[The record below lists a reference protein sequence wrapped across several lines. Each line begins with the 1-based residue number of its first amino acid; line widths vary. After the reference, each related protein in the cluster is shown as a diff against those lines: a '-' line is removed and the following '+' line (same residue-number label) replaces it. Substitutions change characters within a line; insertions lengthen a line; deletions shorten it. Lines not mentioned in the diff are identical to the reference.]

1 MILQKL
7 SVNVLSPLVQLT
19 WFTSELIA
27 AGIKFVSCCYGLIQV
42 MFLVG
47 LTLSALT
54 VSTSD
59 ASFAGYVAKSVK
71 LSHAILMLKLLH
83 LAFGFT
89 HELII
94 LAMSSSSF
102 VLLSLLMKIFIG
114 RTNCMVYCF

>member
-1 MILQKL
+1 
-7 SVNVLSPLVQLT
+7 
-19 WFTSELIA
+19 
-27 AGIKFVSCCYGLIQV
+27 

-71 LSHAILMLKLLH
+71 LSQAILMLKFIH

-94 LAMSSSSF
+94 LA
-102 VLLSLLMKIFIG
+102 LIFDDDHAIVDLRAVERSG
-114 RTNCMVYCF
+114 AVKSTK

>member
-27 AGIKFVSCCYGLIQV
+27 AGIK
-42 MFLVG
+42 FLVG